1 MLICMN
7 TLILLWLEKKNISSG
22 QIKELRGVVVYMR
35 V

>member
-1 MLICMN
+1 MLICIN
-7 TLILLWLEKKNISSG
+7 TFILLWLEKKISSG